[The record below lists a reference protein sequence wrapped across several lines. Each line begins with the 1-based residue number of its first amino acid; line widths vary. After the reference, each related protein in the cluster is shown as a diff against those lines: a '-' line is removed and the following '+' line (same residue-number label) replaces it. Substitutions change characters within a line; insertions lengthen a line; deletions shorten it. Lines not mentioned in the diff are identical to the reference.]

1 MDRSPSKVNIDVR
14 RTSLVYAIM
23 LEQFEVAKQLIR
35 LGVDVR
41 VENSLGQTAL
51 HFAVT
56 SERDRNELITRSR
69 LQYLDDRIT
78 SVKESFNYA
87 HSARDERVQK
97 SMAARR
103 NGRAYDSAAR
113 LNLVKELLNAGANV
127 NHQDCHR
134 CTPIH
139 GAVYTGDLELVKTLL
154 DAGACVGS
162 KNEND
167 MTPLHD
173 AIFCHDV
180 DMVRLLLSHKPDLVY
195 HTDVGNYCLLHWAA
209 LLNRNN
215 SHAAVIEELL
225 KYPLLVNTANSTGRT
240 PFHFI
245 LRFSDLKTV
254 KSCIEHGADV
264 MKVDEYQ
271 ETALHH
277 AVINDDAEILKLI
290 LASAG
295 PAGLPIDQKSTSS
308 KYTALQYASNY
319 LKVDHARILIAKGAN
334 VNAESSGRFGKTP
347 LHFCLENY
355 LLERCDNVDEK
366 RTETIKLLLESGA
379 DVNHKDHNDSTV
391 FEICTNTY
399 GNDTGDKLLKLVAII
414 EQKTNIPLFN
424 DSTRQ
429 LLNRQSKY
437 ARLKEYFNQC
447 HAELQAMKI
456 SNVKNTSISYFTLFT
471 EPLEMLV
478 RNQNVMEEFETM
490 RFVDAYP
497 IFGSQ
502 LEEKIGTAISQY
514 KALEAVHFI
523 LSKTLQLGDPRDHY
537 HQVISRNLSKAD
549 IEYLIDSA
557 LYDESIIRILPEEYL
572 RDLLRS
578 KYLSRKSQK

>member
-1 MDRSPSKVNIDVR
+1 
-14 RTSLVYAIM
+14 M

-35 LGVDVR
+35 LGVDVC

-56 SERDRNELITRSR
+56 SERDRSELITPSR
-69 LQYLDDRIT
+69 LQYLDERIM
-78 SVKESFNYA
+78 SVKASFNYA
-87 HSARDERVQK
+87 HTARDEKVQK

-103 NGRAYDSAAR
+103 NGKAYDSAAR
-113 LNLVKELLNAGANV
+113 LSLVKELLNAGADV
-127 NHQDCHR
+127 HHQDCNR

-162 KNEND
+162 KNENRL
-167 MTPLHD
+167 TPLHD
-173 AIFCHDV
+173 AVFCHDV
-180 DMVRLLLSHKPDLVY
+180 AMVRLLLSHKPDLVY

-225 KYPLLVNTANSTGRT
+225 KYPVLVNTANSTGRT

-254 KSCIEHGADV
+254 KSCIERGADV
-264 MKVDEYQ
+264 TKVDEYQ
-271 ETALHH
+271 ETALHQ
-277 AVINDDAEILKLI
+277 AVINEDAEILKLV
-290 LASAG
+290 LDSAG
-295 PAGLPIDQKSTSS
+295 PTGIPIDQKSTSS
-308 KYTALQYASNY
+308 KYTALQYASSY
-319 LKVDHARILIAKGAN
+319 LKVEHARILIARGAN

-355 LLERCDNVDEK
+355 LLEKCDNIDEK

-379 DVNHKDHNDSTV
+379 DVNHKDHNDCTV
-391 FEICTNTY
+391 FELCTQGY
-399 GNDTGDKLLKLVAII
+399 GNKTGYRLLQLVAII
-414 EQKTNIPLFN
+414 EEKMNVPMFN

-429 LLNRQSKY
+429 LLNRQTKY
-437 ARLKEYFNQC
+437 ARLKEYFDQC

-456 SNVKNTSISYFTLFT
+456 SNVKDTSITYFTLFT
-471 EPLEMLV
+471 EPLEVLAK
-478 RNQNVMEEFETM
+478 NQNVVEEFETM
-490 RFVDAYP
+490 VFEDAYP

-502 LEEKIGTAISQY
+502 LEEKIGTAISEQ
-514 KALEAVHFI
+514 KALEAVRFI
-523 LSKTLQLGDPRDHY
+523 LSTTLQLGDPRDNY
-537 HQVISRNLSKAD
+537 HEVISKNLSKAD
-549 IEYLIDSA
+549 IEYLINSA
-557 LYDESIIRILPEEYL
+557 LDDESIIRILPEEYL